1 MTGDVQVSTHPTRWD
16 ERTRS
21 LLEEWHVRATAAQFG
36 HQTRAAGTRK
46 LYILLGV
53 PVVALTTLVGTSVF
67 ATFNE
72 TPSQLAKLAVG
83 TISILAA
90 VLAAIQTFLSYGQ
103 LTERHRTAAA
113 RYASLRRTI
122 EVALASH
129 DASAVDRIRV
139 EMDKVGAASPQI
151 GDKVWQASLLAA
163 EDAIS
168 GWRRGDMDL
177 DAAPDPSPGTRSPNP
192 DRTSR

>member
-1 MTGDVQVSTHPTRWD
+1 VTEDARVSSHPARWD
-16 ERTRS
+16 HRTSS
-21 LLEEWHVRATAAQFG
+21 LLKEWHVRATAAQFG
-36 HQTRAAGTRK
+36 HQTRADATRK
-46 LYILLGV
+46 LYIFLGV

-67 ATFNE
+67 ATFTK
-72 TPSQLAKLAVG
+72 TPSQLAKLFIG

-103 LTERHRTAAA
+103 LTERHRTAAN
-113 RYASLRRTI
+113 RYASSRRTI
-122 EVALASH
+122 ELALARH

-151 GDKVWQASLLAA
+151 GDKVWKASLVEA

-168 GWRRGDMDL
+168 RWRRDELDL
-177 DAAPDPSPGTRSPNP
+177 DASTEARTILHSSPL
-192 DRTSR
+192 

>member
-1 MTGDVQVSTHPTRWD
+1 MSEDVRVTSHPARWD
-16 ERTRS
+16 QRTNS
-21 LLEEWHVRATAAQFG
+21 LLEEWHARATTAQFG
-36 HQTRAAGTRK
+36 HQTCSVATRK

-72 TPSQLAKLAVG
+72 TPSRLAKLLVG
-83 TISILAA
+83 GVSILAA
-90 VLAAIQTFLSYGQ
+90 VLAGIQTFLSYGQ

-113 RYASLRRTI
+113 RYASCRRTI
-122 EVALASH
+122 EVALARH

-151 GDKVWQASLLAA
+151 GDKIWQASLVQS
-163 EDAIS
+163 EDALKR
-168 GWRRGDMDL
+168 WRRGELDL
-177 DAAPDPSPGTRSPNP
+177 DAATEADKITRITVP
-192 DRTSR
+192 